1 MTMMITSNSSAS
13 VDVESVDE
21 SISLSST
28 SNSALSASISLPDCT
43 SDDPIACTSNIA
55 ETIIRVDPPGK
66 HERKCSSDDGIHY
79 VDDDDGVEF
88 ALDAKHLNQVHEELE
103 KLNIATDVI
112 NSLEF
117 QLDESR
123 MHFNQIHCKW
133 TQRLEEMS
141 KKYGSAIQ
149 KSRPYHEA
157 VAEDLKIR
165 EEAQEAASRFK
176 RANSV
181 LHIAKLQVK
190 LTQESLARQK
200 VVEPECLEV
209 LNQHIQRVSEAEH
222 DRAIAEEFHRA
233 LSQRMIASAN
243 KIKEQERQHPRAIKK
258 SLHYFELR
266 QEFQRIMD
274 HQKSEIARLE
284 KEVKQK
290 KNDYTTS
297 LTNLEQISNSIHEE
311 RSLSSV
317 KRGNVVT

>member
-1 MTMMITSNSSAS
+1 MTS
-13 VDVESVDE
+13 VESETISIE
-21 SISLSST
+21 SEVSVAVL
-28 SNSALSASISLPDCT
+28 SLPECT
-43 SDDPIACTSNIA
+43 SDEPVASTSTSI
-55 ETIIRVDPPGK
+55 TVDPPGK

-123 MHFNQIHCKW
+123 MHFNQIHTKW
-133 TQRLEEMS
+133 LQRLEEMS

-149 KSRPYHEA
+149 KSRSYHEA
-157 VAEDLKIR
+157 MSEDQKIR
-165 EEAQEAASRFK
+165 EEAQEAAIRFK

-181 LHIAKLQVK
+181 LQVAKLQVK
-190 LTQESLARQK
+190 LTQDSLNRQK
-200 VVEPECLEV
+200 GVEPECLEV
-209 LNQHIQRVSEAEH
+209 LNQHIRRVSEAEH
-222 DRAIAEEFHRA
+222 ERAIAEEFHRA
-233 LSQRMIASAN
+233 ISQKMIASSN
-243 KIKEQERQHPRAIKK
+243 KIKQLEKEHPKAIKK
-258 SLHYFELR
+258 SLHYFELCK
-266 QEFQRIMD
+266 EFGRIMD
-274 HQKSEIARLE
+274 HQKAEIVRLE

-290 KNDYTTS
+290 KKDYTTS

-317 KRGNVVT
+317 KRGNVATWKGVLSTAVP